1 MGARENPAQRECW
14 RELGRAGAKAFRINT
29 GRAWAGKGTR
39 LEGGAVLVQPAQ
51 LVCLGFADVHNEPVA
66 GVGDLAGWLPVVVTP
81 EMVGHTI
88 AVYINPECKPPKNGR
103 VSKEQNDHI
112 ALVRRDGGIAGV
124 VKCAA
129 DVRAMIADWFARFR
143 QPEPP
148 E

>member
-14 RELGRAGAKAFRINT
+14 IELGLAGGKVFRINT

-39 LEGGAVLVQPAQ
+39 LRDGSVLVNPAQ
-51 LVCLGFADVHNEPVA
+51 LVCLGFADLKNEPVV
-66 GVGDLAGWLPVVVTP
+66 GVGDLAGWFPVVVTP

-88 AVYINPECKPPKNGR
+88 AVYINPEAKPLKGGR
-103 VSKEQNDHI
+103 VSKEQQKHI

-129 DVRAMIADWFARFR
+129 DVRAMIAEWFGRFR
-143 QPEPP
+143 RPEPP